1 MSALKIM
8 QRICSEIFLFLRI
21 DVKLRCHIGS
31 SVTDRK
37 AELTA
42 AQSHYTLAN
51 LGDQLQ
57 SAGRDLKKY
66 VCPGA
71 WLYGQPPR
79 GVPRLLAGEKV
90 VEHKEGM
97 DRETARG
104 KSRTKLPRLSE
115 QLL

>member
-1 MSALKIM
+1 M
-8 QRICSEIFLFLRI
+8 CSETYLFLRI
-21 DVKLRCHIGS
+21 DVQLRCHIGS

-42 AQSHYTLAN
+42 VQSHYTLAN
-51 LGDQLQ
+51 LVDQLQ
-57 SAGRDLKKY
+57 SSDRDLKKY

-71 WLYGQPPR
+71 WLYGQSSR
-79 GVPRLLAGEKV
+79 GVPTLLAGEKV

-97 DRETARG
+97 DRGTARG